1 MFSHKCF
8 TRLGLKEEEMGQIVR
23 NDFDSGCLPE
33 PNCREPDT
41 YRTIDGSCN
50 HRDELRN
57 LGRAVTGY
65 RRFLKPA
72 YDDGKILL
80 FLFISTVIYNKASND
95 TFSSINFIYR

>member
-1 MFSHKCF
+1 MFPYKCF
-8 TRLGLKEEEMGQIVR
+8 IRLGLKEEEMGQIVR
-23 NDFDSGCLPE
+23 NEDLDSGCFPE

-72 YDDGKILL
+72 YDDGKL
-80 FLFISTVIYNKASND
+80 FLCLFNNTVI
-95 TFSSINFIYR
+95 